1 MRKENLCLQ
10 TENGECATCNSN
22 DNVKTSRSRD
32 EMMWKLFCLAL
43 SLLNTVQLC
52 QAAPDILSE
61 EPVAADTSGTSW
73 QGDVGNDAA
82 DAAPNTSEVL
92 AGPGQGPIEQR
103 AGAPLPPSPQPGPRP
118 CPQRPP
124 FPSPAAA
131 VVDGPVGAIGPDAE
145 LSGFGG
151 FGPFNNKVAG
161 PRVFDGG
168 IGSGP
173 FIHKPIANGERI
185 VDGGHGPL
193 GPGPLHGVHGPVG
206 LPLFDITPLLDGHH
220 VDPRVPIPGP
230 FNAFQCR
237 RS

>member
-103 AGAPLPPSPQPGPRP
+103 AGAPLPPSPQPVPRP
-118 CPQRPP
+118 YPTPA
-124 FPSPAAA
+124 PSP
-131 VVDGPVGAIGPDAE
+131 P
-145 LSGFGG
+145 LS
-151 FGPFNNKVAG
+151 P
-161 PRVFDGG
+161 
-168 IGSGP
+168 
-173 FIHKPIANGERI
+173 
-185 VDGGHGPL
+185 PL
-193 GPGPLHGVHGPVG
+193 QQQLLTAQWGQSAQTLSFLVSADSAPSTTRSQALASSMVG
-206 LPLFDITPLLDGHH
+206 LAAGLSSTSRLPMGKGLSMVAMAHLGLALFM
-220 VDPRVPIPGP
+220 VSMAR
-230 FNAFQCR
+230 
-237 RS
+237 